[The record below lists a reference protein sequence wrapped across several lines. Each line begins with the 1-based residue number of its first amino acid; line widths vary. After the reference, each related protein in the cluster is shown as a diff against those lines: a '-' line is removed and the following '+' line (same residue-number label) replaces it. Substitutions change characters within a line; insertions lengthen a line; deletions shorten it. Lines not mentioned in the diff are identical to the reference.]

1 MSKSR
6 PTYKVVD
13 LFGNTETRFVET
25 DTREKTLFDD
35 YEGFVEKFK
44 QKKTTDDCY
53 TPKEVYDV
61 VLNYVDERYSLEG
74 KEIIRPFR
82 SEEHTSELQSRGHLV
97 CRLLLEKKKK

>member
-1 MSKSR
+1 MSKSS

-25 DTREKTLFDD
+25 DTRENTLFDD

-44 QKKTTDDCY
+44 RKKTTDDCY

-61 VLNYVDERYSLEG
+61 VLNYVDERYPLEG
-74 KEIIRPFR
+74 KEIIRP
-82 SEEHTSELQSRGHLV
+82 LG
-97 CRLLLEKKKK
+97 